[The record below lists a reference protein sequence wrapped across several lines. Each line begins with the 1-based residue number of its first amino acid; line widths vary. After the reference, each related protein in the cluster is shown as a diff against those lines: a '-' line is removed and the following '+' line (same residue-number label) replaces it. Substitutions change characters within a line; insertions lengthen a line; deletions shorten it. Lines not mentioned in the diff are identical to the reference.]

1 MKKILLIL
9 CIALGILSATLL
21 SAESVFAV
29 NNNINIGGIGGAA
42 DEGSNVRNLDKLKN
56 FNDDNFINAGR
67 TGEQGLVNSLVEIAR
82 DLKNLFYAIA
92 TVFFLV
98 ICLKLIFSSNTEE
111 ELGKFKKGIIW
122 ITVGLIVMQ
131 LAYAFVYTLYDR

>member
-9 CIALGILSATLL
+9 CIALGIFSVTLL

-42 DEGSNVRNLDKLKN
+42 DEGSNVRNLDKLRN
-56 FNDDNFINAGR
+56 FNDSNFINAGR
-67 TGEQGLVNSLVEIAR
+67 TGEQGLVNSLIEIAR

-92 TVFFLV
+92 TVFFLI

-111 ELGKFKKGIIW
+111 EL
-122 ITVGLIVMQ
+122 
-131 LAYAFVYTLYDR
+131 